1 MSGQPPAGLLIMIR
15 KETQT
20 FPGRYDQVKY
30 ICRFVTAG
38 AEQAGIDEDT
48 RFQIELACDEACTN
62 VIEHTYTGEKVGD
75 LTVTW
80 ELDDQAFRVTV
91 WDSGD
96 PFDPRTVETP
106 ELPPRLDVDS
116 IPVGGLGMLFIRRLM
131 DEIRYRY
138 DEGNQLTLVKWL
150 PAPPHLAI
158 WQRALGGNIQLV
170 GVRGRLDQNLTPR
183 LEQALLNL
191 LGETRPRLIVD
202 LSESTYIN
210 SVGLRTLVTAWRR
223 ARQQGG
229 DLVLCGLQGRLAEI
243 FEMIGFDKL
252 FRLFPTWQ
260 AAYTSLISV

>member
-1 MSGQPPAGLLIMIR
+1 MIR
-15 KETQT
+15 RQTQT

-38 AEQAGIDEDT
+38 AEQAGIEEAT
-48 RFQIELACDEACTN
+48 RFQLELACDEACTN
-62 VIEHTYTGEKVGD
+62 VIEHTYAGEGVGD

-80 ELDDQAFRVTV
+80 ELAEQSFLITV
-91 WDSGD
+91 QDSGP
-96 PFDPRTVETP
+96 PFDPRTVE
-106 ELPPRLDVDS
+106 LPALPARLEVDS

-131 DEIRYRY
+131 DEVRYQY
-138 DEGNQLTLVKWL
+138 QGGNQLTLVKWL
-150 PAPPHLAI
+150 PTPAHLTI
-158 WQRALGGNIQLV
+158 WQRTLEEGVQLV
-170 GVRGRLDQNLTPR
+170 GVRGRLDQNITPR
-183 LEQALLNL
+183 LEQTLLRL
-191 LGETRPRLIVD
+191 LDETRPQLIVD

-229 DLVLCGLQGRLAEI
+229 DLVLCGIQGRLAEI

-260 AAYTSLISV
+260 AAHAGLAPM